1 MDPTLIIFGIRAL
14 IRLAREG
21 ISAFNQFERDR
32 PALFPDGVSADFRQ
46 IDFIRNTFFP
56 DHADLLTGNGG
67 FAKYWSGTAPAA
79 VPGAME
85 ALYIGAV
92 KLFAEDQAK
101 KKQVSS
107 RRGVEIGGAVMIKQ
121 WADGK
126 GPVGPIGRM
135 VLTMAD
141 IGLEFVGANPSLLGV
156 GGNGEKLL
164 GALAT
169 NLSDMIPDDGDAMGP
184 KSQLAER
191 FVGIFLRA
199 GLQTLN
205 DQPGLVVR
213 EDHLQQLIRNTL
225 PPIIAALPSGLAEQ
239 SRWRD
244 VADALLGPAASAAIS
259 TVAANPA
266 AFLGASFDP
275 NRAIGALTQAMLKQA
290 ATTGL
295 KQEFTEAGFIGLY
308 QAALGVAAARPELF
322 LGRPG
327 TSADQLASDL
337 FAKVAGTLKT
347 AAPPFNSDLGTALAV
362 DVLDTVKQDGP
373 RFFEKEGPWEN
384 TVGTMALQVIDG
396 LKVGLTDPASGGIKS
411 VLSQQQLV
419 ALARTFLAQAAK
431 TPGMVAGGSTEL
443 QAIVGGVAKA
453 MAEDK
458 NLLLAPD
465 DWLAIAGVA
474 AEAAAANP
482 QRLFKINTTT
492 PAGAIGTEVIKDLL
506 SVAAVDLAKG
516 GRKGG
521 GVLFGATL
529 RDAITVAL
537 RSAAGNAKAT
547 VDNQA
552 ALKGLAETLSD
563 LVRTH
568 PEQYGSKEW
577 LSLYQSLIGRVLH
590 GGPIGPLT
598 EADIRKILE
607 ARTILEGPV
616 A

>member
-1 MDPTLIIFGIRAL
+1 
-14 IRLAREG
+14 
-21 ISAFNQFERDR
+21 
-32 PALFPDGVSADFRQ
+32 VSADFRQ

-56 DHADLLTGNGG
+56 DHADLLTGSGA
-67 FAKYWSGTAPAA
+67 FAKYWSGTAPTA

-101 KKQVSS
+101 KKQVSP

-121 WADGK
+121 WGDGK

-184 KSQLAER
+184 KSQLADR

-266 AFLGASFDP
+266 AFLGATFDP

-295 KQEFTEAGFIGLY
+295 KEEFTEAGFIGLY

-419 ALARTFLAQAAK
+419 ELAHTFLAQAAK
-431 TPGMVAGGSTEL
+431 TPGMVAGESTEL

-458 NLLLAPD
+458 DLLLAPD
-465 DWLAIAGVA
+465 DWLAIASVA
-474 AEAAAANP
+474 AEEAAANP
-482 QRLFKINTTT
+482 QRLFKINATT
-492 PAGAIGTEVIKDLL
+492 PAGAIGSEVIKDLL
-506 SVAAVDLAKG
+506 SVAAVELAKG

-529 RDAITVAL
+529 REAITVAL
-537 RSAAGNAKAT
+537 RSAAGNAKAA

-598 EADIRKILE
+598 EAEIRKILE
-607 ARTILEGPV
+607 GGPV

>member
-56 DHADLLTGNGG
+56 DHADLLTGSGT

-101 KKQVSS
+101 KKQVSP

-275 NRAIGALTQAMLKQA
+275 NRAVGALTQAMLKQA

-295 KQEFTEAGFIGLY
+295 KQEFTEAGLIGLY

-362 DVLDTVKQDGP
+362 DVLDTVKKDGP

-411 VLSQQQLV
+411 VLSQPQLV

-458 NLLLAPD
+458 NILLAPD

-568 PEQYGSKEW
+568 PEKYGSKEW
-577 LSLYQSLIGRVLH
+577 LFMYQSLIGRVLH
-590 GGPIGPLT
+590 GGPMGPLT

>member
-1 MDPTLIIFGIRAL
+1 
-14 IRLAREG
+14 
-21 ISAFNQFERDR
+21 
-32 PALFPDGVSADFRQ
+32 
-46 IDFIRNTFFP
+46 
-56 DHADLLTGNGG
+56 
-67 FAKYWSGTAPAA
+67 
-79 VPGAME
+79 
-85 ALYIGAV
+85 
-92 KLFAEDQAK
+92 
-101 KKQVSS
+101 
-107 RRGVEIGGAVMIKQ
+107 
-121 WADGK
+121 
-126 GPVGPIGRM
+126 M

-141 IGLEFVGANPSLLGV
+141 IGLEFVGADPSLLGV

-199 GLQTLN
+199 GLETLN

-213 EDHLQQLIRNTL
+213 EDHLQQLVRSTL

-259 TVAANPA
+259 TVAANPT
-266 AFLGASFDP
+266 AFLGATFDP
-275 NRAIGALTQAMLKQA
+275 NRAIGALTQAMLQQA

-295 KQEFTEAGFIGLY
+295 KQEFTEAGFINLY

-327 TSADQLASDL
+327 TPADKLALDL
-337 FAKVAGTLKT
+337 FAKVTGTVKN

-362 DVLDTVKQDGP
+362 DVLDTLKQDGP
-373 RFFEKEGPWEN
+373 RFFEKDGPWEN
-384 TVGTMALQVIDG
+384 VVGTMALQVVDG
-396 LKVGLTDPASGGIKS
+396 LKIGLTDPASGGIKS
-411 VLSQQQLV
+411 VLSPQQLV
-419 ALARTFLAQAAK
+419 ELARTFLSQAAK

-443 QAIVGGVAKA
+443 QAIAGGVAKA

-474 AEAAAANP
+474 AEEAAANP
-482 QRLFKINTTT
+482 QRLFKIDPAT
-492 PAGAIGTEVIKDLL
+492 PGGAIGSEVIKALL
-506 SVAAVDLAKG
+506 AVAGAELAKG

-529 RDAITVAL
+529 REAITVAL
-537 RSAAGNAKAT
+537 RSAAGNAKSA
-547 VDNQA
+547 VDNQS
-552 ALKGLAETLSD
+552 ALKGLAGTLSD

-568 PEQYGSKEW
+568 PDRYGSTEW
-577 LSLYQSLIGRVLH
+577 LFLYRTLLARVLRD
-590 GGPIGPLT
+590 GPIGPLT
-598 EADIRKILE
+598 ETEIRKILDG
-607 ARTILEGPV
+607 GPV

>member
-56 DHADLLTGNGG
+56 DHADLLTGSGA

-79 VPGAME
+79 VPGALE

-92 KLFAEDQAK
+92 KLFAEDQAR
-101 KKQVSS
+101 KKQVSP

-199 GLQTLN
+199 GLKTLN

-213 EDHLQQLIRNTL
+213 EDHLRELIRNTL

-266 AFLGASFDP
+266 AFLGATFDP
-275 NRAIGALTQAMLKQA
+275 NRAIGALTQAMLQQA

-295 KQEFTEAGFIGLY
+295 KQEFTESGFISLY

-327 TSADQLASDL
+327 TSAEKLASDL

-362 DVLDTVKQDGP
+362 DVLDAVKQDGP

-384 TVGTMALQVIDG
+384 AVGTMALQVVDG
-396 LKVGLTDPASGGIKS
+396 LKVGLTDPASGGIKT

-419 ALARTFLAQAAK
+419 ELARIFLTQAAK

-458 NLLLAPD
+458 NLLLASD

-474 AEAAAANP
+474 AEEAAANP
-482 QRLFKINTTT
+482 QRLFKINTAT
-492 PAGAIGTEVIKDLL
+492 PGGAIGSEVIKDLL
-506 SVAAVDLAKG
+506 SVAGVDLAKG

-529 RDAITVAL
+529 REAITVAL
-537 RSAAGNAKAT
+537 KSAAGNAKAT
-547 VDNQA
+547 VDHQA

-568 PEQYGSKEW
+568 PDQYGSKEW
-577 LSLYQSLIGRVLH
+577 LSLYQALIGRVLH
-590 GGPIGPLT
+590 GGPIGTLT
-598 EADIRKILE
+598 EAEIRKILE
-607 ARTILEGPV
+607 GGPV